1 MKVENIAL
9 FNDTKI
15 KKSKQ
20 ISSEFFTN
28 ELAKVTT
35 KTISNNTP
43 TLLSTLNNSIKNELD
58 YKNELNKAKSSIQFG
73 YSVDNDGFLGA
84 DFNKAAGLPDDF
96 KIHSSTLKE
105 IVRFNEKMNVYS
117 VMKDSGKTF
126 SNIDLADTIKH
137 YYDLFTQITHNNQ
150 DYPSG
155 ISIDF
160 GYSKVSFDYINDI
173 SKYKITNIYKNNEEL
188 EYAKSIKAD
197 GFSVIELSFEP
208 KNISVDKELAFS
220 PDFSMYNEKEK
231 KFIGFLQSINP
242 FASDSG
248 TTRLSKDALKYA
260 LAMQD
265 DYNNI
270 NKDIKKHKD
279 LLKIADEIKHLGIDE
294 LLKTN
299 TEVAKF
305 LDKTKA

>member
-73 YSVDNDGFLGA
+73 YSVDNDGFMGA
-84 DFNKAAGLPDDF
+84 DFNKATGLPDDF

-160 GYSKVSFDYINDI
+160 GYSKVSFDYINDV

-248 TTRLSKDALKYA
+248 KTRLSKDALKYA

-279 LLKIADEIKHLGIDE
+279 LLKMADEIKHLGIDE